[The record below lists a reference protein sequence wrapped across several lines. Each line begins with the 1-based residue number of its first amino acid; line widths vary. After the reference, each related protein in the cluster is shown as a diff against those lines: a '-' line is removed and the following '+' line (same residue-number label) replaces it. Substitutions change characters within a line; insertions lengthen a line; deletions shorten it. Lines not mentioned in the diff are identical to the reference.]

1 MTAAIALD
9 QVRFRY
15 EDMDMSF
22 DLSVEAGRFLAVVG
36 PSGAGKSTLLNLIA
50 GFEQPLS
57 GDIHLTGKDC
67 RGVAPAER
75 PVTIVFQEHN
85 LFPHLDVWRNVA
97 LGRAPD
103 LRLSASDESDI
114 AAALARVGLSG
125 FETRKPKELSGGER
139 QRVALA
145 RALVRDKPILL
156 LDEPFAALGPAL
168 RRDMLDLVVQLWRE
182 RSLTVVLVSHDPDDA
197 RLAAT
202 DIAFVHVGRILRH
215 GPAKDVLDATDLPEL
230 TSYLGH
236 RD

>member
-1 MTAAIALD
+1 MTTAIALD

-15 EDMDMSF
+15 EDMDMRF
-22 DLSVEAGRFLAVVG
+22 DLTVEAGRFLSVIG

-50 GFEQPLS
+50 GFEHPLS
-57 GDIHLTGKDC
+57 GGIRLMGKDC
-67 RGVAPAER
+67 RGLAPSER

-85 LFPHLDVWRNVA
+85 LFPHLDVWKNVA

-103 LRLSASDESDI
+103 LKRSPSDETDV

-125 FETRKPKELSGGER
+125 FERRKPKELSGGER

-145 RALVRDKPILL
+145 RALVREKPILL

-168 RRDMLDLVVQLWRE
+168 RRDMLDLVVEIWRE
-182 RSLTVVLVSHDPDDA
+182 RRLTVVLVSHDPDDA

-202 DIAFVHVGRILRH
+202 DVAFVTAGRVLRH

-230 TSYLGH
+230 TGYLGP